1 MKIVPGLFH
10 ERTHMAISRRLL
22 MAQTISRAVL
32 ITGCSSGIGQAT
44 AQRLATHGW
53 TVYATARHLEE
64 IADLE
69 QAGCHLLQLDVTD
82 EASMQEAVAT
92 VERAEGAVG
101 VLINNAG
108 YSQSGAIESVPL
120 DLVRRQFE
128 TNVFGLMRLTQL
140 VLPGMRHQ
148 RWGKIVTLSSIG
160 GRLTFP
166 GGGYYHASKF
176 AVEAFTAVL
185 RYEVARF
192 GIDAVLIEPG
202 FIRTHF
208 GETAVATVGSSTAV
222 DDPYRVFNE
231 AVVKATKEIY
241 ERGPL
246 ARLGGRPEDVA
257 HTIERAITSRRP
269 KTRYLVTPSAFLL
282 IALWRVLPDRLW
294 DRFLRTQYPQPQ

>member
-1 MKIVPGLFH
+1 
-10 ERTHMAISRRLL
+10 
-22 MAQTISRAVL
+22 MAQAISRAVL
-32 ITGCSSGIGQAT
+32 ITGCSSGIGRAT
-44 AQRLATHGW
+44 AHRLAAHGW
-53 TVYATARHLEE
+53 TVYATARHLDD
-64 IADLE
+64 ILDLE
-69 QAGCHLLQLDVTD
+69 QAGCRLLQLDVTD

-108 YSQSGAIESVPL
+108 YSQSGAVESVPL

-128 TNVFGLMRLTQL
+128 TNVFGLVRMTQL

-148 RWGKIVTLSSIG
+148 RWGKIVNLSSIG

-166 GGGYYHASKF
+166 GGSYYHASKF

-185 RYEVARF
+185 CYEVARF
-192 GIDAVLIEPG
+192 GIDAILIEPG

-208 GETAVATVGSSTAV
+208 GETAVATVGSRPAV
-222 DDPYRVFNE
+222 DDPYRAFNE
-231 AVVKATKEIY
+231 AVVKATREIY

-246 ARLGGRPEDVA
+246 ARLGGGPEDVA

-282 IALWRVLPDRLW
+282 VALRRVLPDRLW
-294 DRFLRTQYPQPQ
+294 DRVVRTQYPQPR

>member
-1 MKIVPGLFH
+1 M
-10 ERTHMAISRRLL
+10 T
-22 MAQTISRAVL
+22 QTISRAVL
-32 ITGCSSGIGQAT
+32 ITGCSSGIGRAT
-44 AQRLATHGW
+44 AYQLATHGW

-64 IADLE
+64 FADLE

-128 TNVFGLMRLTQL
+128 TNVFGLVRLTQL
-140 VLPGMRHQ
+140 VLPGMRTQ

-166 GGGYYHASKF
+166 GGGSYHASKF

-192 GIDAVLIEPG
+192 GIDAILIEPG

-208 GETAVATVGSSTAV
+208 GETAVATVGSSPAM
-222 DDPYRVFNE
+222 DDPYHAFNE

-246 ARLGGRPEDVA
+246 ARLGGGPEDVA
-257 HTIERAITSRRP
+257 RTIERAITSRRP

-282 IALWRVLPDRLW
+282 IALRRVLPDRLW